1 MAIVPFWAILALFT
15 LVIAWI
21 LVGKGEEKIADIVKY
36 LLADPEALKTLIHTV
51 LSVTLATHVAMLERV
66 GHWKWAMHHTKSFV
80 PCGFTCISCNKTASH
95 ALSIACCVYHW
106 LLAFSGWA
114 LFVVSILTGT
124 SSESRTYHHLVR
136 LLIRRL

>member
-1 MAIVPFWAILALFT
+1 MFKALYNDFDDLSPTTKGMCVVVVVLAL
-15 LVIAWI
+15 
-21 LVGKGEEKIADIVKY
+21 VGVFY
-36 LLADPEALKTLIHTV
+36 LCH
-51 LSVTLATHVAMLERV
+51 
-66 GHWKWAMHHTKSFV
+66 FV
-80 PCGFTCISCNKTASH
+80 YGK
-95 ALSIACCVYHW
+95 YHW